1 MQKRVISIG
10 AILFTLVGWVWLWFT
25 GSICPLPLGT
35 VPAAIMLLIQVSMP
49 LGIAA
54 LAAFLG
60 LLFLFLICMKRGTKN
75 CRKIA
80 AAIILMDVSLS
91 ILFTLVS
98 LWQLIGIAIDLLMI
112 LALFY
117 RKRSSREAV

>member
-10 AILFTLVGWVWLWFT
+10 AILFTLVGWAWLWFT
-25 GSICPLPLGT
+25 GNICPLPLGA
-35 VPAAIMLLIQVSMP
+35 VPAAVMLLMQVSLP

-60 LLFLFLICMKRGTKN
+60 LLFVFLLCMKRATKN
-75 CRKIA
+75 SRKIA

-98 LWQLIGIAIDLLMI
+98 LWQLIGIAMDLLMI
-112 LALFY
+112 LRLFY
-117 RKRSSREAV
+117 RRKPGREAV